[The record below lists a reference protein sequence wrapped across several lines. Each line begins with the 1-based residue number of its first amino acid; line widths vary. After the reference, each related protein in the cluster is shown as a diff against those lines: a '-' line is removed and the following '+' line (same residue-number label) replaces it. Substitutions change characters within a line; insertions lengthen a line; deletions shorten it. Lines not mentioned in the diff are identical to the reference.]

1 MKTDTGTFLDLHLL
15 TNETL
20 SFSNSYTINVKQNHY
35 FLIFFFFSQAETIA
49 INNVPL
55 QKSFLQTATEN
66 LEV

>member
-15 TNETL
+15 INETL
-20 SFSNSYTINVKQNHY
+20 SFSNSYTKNVKQNHY
-35 FLIFFFFSQAETIA
+35 FLNFFFFSLAETIA

-55 QKSFLQTATEN
+55 QKIFLQTATEN